1 MAAHLGLAADL
12 PTIGVAKSRLVGE
25 EEEPGQAAGSY
36 NALIWKGKQVG
47 VLLRTRKGIKPLYVS
62 PGHRITLPECL
73 EITLGCVTRYRLP
86 LPVRQADR
94 LSRRLRA

>member
-1 MAAHLGLAADL
+1 MSHFFAALCDSI
-12 PTIGVAKSRLVGE
+12 TC
-25 EEEPGQAAGSY
+25 
-36 NALIWKGKQVG
+36 
-47 VLLRTRKGIKPLYVS
+47 PLYVS

-86 LPVRQADR
+86 LPVRQADL